1 MNFIITKIALFTIS
15 IILGVVMIYAGFK
28 VDFVG
33 PNATHFKG
41 LKVTDKN
48 VGVKT
53 LTYVIMLY
61 LGVGHASISPQS
73 SYANM
78 IVIFIM
84 FSRFILISD
93 ILIFISNNITK
104 EENISMVIKERFD
117 SEYKG
122 LLEQLKDVREYL
134 KDNSKTIIE
143 VQPVDPTSRS
153 II

>member
-28 VDFVG
+28 VDFVC